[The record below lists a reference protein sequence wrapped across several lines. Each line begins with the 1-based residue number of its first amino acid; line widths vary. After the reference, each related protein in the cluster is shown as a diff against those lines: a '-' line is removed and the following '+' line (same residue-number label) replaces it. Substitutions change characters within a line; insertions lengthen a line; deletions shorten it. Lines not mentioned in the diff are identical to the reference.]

1 MHGGSPV
8 PTVTATYGSA
18 YDIDDK
24 GKAKPQPPARGVAL
38 AAKIARNRT
47 LYKGFAALGEARG
60 LAVHGDVSQAADMN
74 EKKPDIK
81 GNGINRK
88 TEFGEPLWLDVLKSA
103 GVALTYLTVV
113 ILLGGAL
120 AIAIIAPWGRASF
133 DCSIYCVLEQ
143 YVTSWFE
150 P

>member
-1 MHGGSPV
+1 
-8 PTVTATYGSA
+8 
-18 YDIDDK
+18 
-24 GKAKPQPPARGVAL
+24 
-38 AAKIARNRT
+38 
-47 LYKGFAALGEARG
+47 
-60 LAVHGDVSQAADMN
+60 MN